1 MLRFYL
7 PESAAC
13 SEYELFNR
21 LHHPGIHEAF
31 VERQEYDPKFDA
43 FEKITG
49 IEPQ

>member
-7 PESAAC
+7 PESAAR

-31 VERQEYDPKFDA
+31 VERQKYNLKFRCV
-43 FEKITG
+43 
-49 IEPQ
+49 